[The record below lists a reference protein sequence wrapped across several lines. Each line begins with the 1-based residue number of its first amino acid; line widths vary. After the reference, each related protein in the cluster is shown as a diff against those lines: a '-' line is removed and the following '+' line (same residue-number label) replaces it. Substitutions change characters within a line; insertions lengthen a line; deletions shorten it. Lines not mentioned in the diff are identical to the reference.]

1 MPLTIKMRTGCKKTN
16 HKSVDC
22 ACGAAAYRKD
32 GLADQG
38 TIHYIR
44 SMKPV
49 TAMTGIRVI
58 HPPSLSAIGGRM
70 SGDLLT
76 GVVSFIGI
84 LGLIVDSSLSGA
96 PVEQVVTT
104 AADLVV
110 KTLAHCLRL
119 S

>member
-1 MPLTIKMRTGCKKTN
+1 
-16 HKSVDC
+16 
-22 ACGAAAYRKD
+22 
-32 GLADQG
+32 
-38 TIHYIR
+38 
-44 SMKPV
+44 
-49 TAMTGIRVI
+49 
-58 HPPSLSAIGGRM
+58 M